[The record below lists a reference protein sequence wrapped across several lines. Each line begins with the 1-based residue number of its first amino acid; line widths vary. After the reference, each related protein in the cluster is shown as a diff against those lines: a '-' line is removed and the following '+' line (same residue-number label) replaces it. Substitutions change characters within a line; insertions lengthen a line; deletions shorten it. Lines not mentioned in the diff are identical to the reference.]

1 MLFTKK
7 GLFLIKFSIDYLSF
21 TIFNVEIQT
30 IIDHLP
36 KKDFTFLEKGRL
48 GYKSAI
54 LYKGVRILYDGKKD
68 MGIHVDASSTALGWA
83 IDILLIPVVQGN
95 TKYSRIDIA
104 CDCYDYD
111 MYNLTSDAAAA
122 HNYKSK
128 RRKWSEIIQHN
139 TATND
144 ITGRT
149 LYFGSRNSSVFLRI
163 YDKALEQKIGL
174 DWTRLE
180 LEIKGKSAHNL
191 ALIIGKL
198 PLDEIFYK
206 LINNYISFID
216 RSSDSN
222 ISRCKLL
229 PFWDKFIKESES
241 ISVAPKKEEQTVSRT
256 YNWLLKQVSRSIAKI
271 NKVDEDG
278 NMKLINGL
286 IDIGKKRLSLED
298 EEQITRFLKEI

>member
-1 MLFTKK
+1 M
-7 GLFLIKFSIDYLSF
+7 IKFSIDYLSF

-36 KKDFTFLEKGRL
+36 KNDFTFLEKGRL

-54 LYKGVRILYDGKKD
+54 LYKGVWILYDGKKD

-83 IDILLIPVVQGN
+83 VDILLIPVVQGN

-111 MYNLTSDAAAA
+111 MYNLTSEAAAA

-128 RRKWSEIIQHN
+128 RRKRSEIIQHD

-163 YDKALEQKIGL
+163 YDKALEQKIEL

-180 LEIKGKSAHNL
+180 LEVKGKSAHNL

-206 LINNYISFID
+206 LINNYITFID
-216 RSSDSN
+216 RSSNTN
-222 ISRCKLL
+222 ISRCKVL
-229 PFWDKFIKESES
+229 PFRDEFIREEERL
-241 ISVAPKKEEQTVSRT
+241 SVAPRKEEKNISKT
-256 YNWLLKQVSRSIAKI
+256 YSWLLKQVSRSIAKI
-271 NKVDEDG
+271 NKVDENG
-278 NMKLINGL
+278 SFELIRGL
-286 IDIGKKRLSLED
+286 IDIGNKKLSFED
-298 EEQITRFLKEI
+298 EKQINDFLKEI

>member
-1 MLFTKK
+1 ML
-7 GLFLIKFSIDYLSF
+7 KFSIDYLSF

-54 LYKGVRILYDGKKD
+54 LYKGIRILYDGKKD
-68 MGIHVDASSTALGWA
+68 MGIHIDASSTALGWA
-83 IDILLIPVVQGN
+83 VDILLIPIVQGN

-111 MYNLTSDAAAA
+111 MYNLTSTAANA

-128 RRKWSEIIQHN
+128 WRKRSEIIQHD

-149 LYFGSRNSSVFLRI
+149 LYFGSRNSTVFLRI
-163 YDKALEQKIGL
+163 YDKALEQGLEL

-191 ALIIGKL
+191 ALIIGQL
-198 PLDEIFYK
+198 PLDEIFFK

-216 RSSDSN
+216 RASNSN

-229 PFWDKFIKESES
+229 PFWDEFIKEADRL
-241 ISVAPKKEEQTVSRT
+241 SVAPKKEEQNISKT
-256 YNWLLKQVSRSIAKI
+256 YSWLLKQVSRSLAKI
-271 NKVDEDG
+271 NKVDEEG
-278 NMKLINGL
+278 QMELIRGL
-286 IDIGKKRLSLED
+286 IDVGNKKLSIDD
-298 EEQITRFLKEI
+298 EEQILNFIKEI

>member
-1 MLFTKK
+1 M
-7 GLFLIKFSIDYLSF
+7 
-21 TIFNVEIQT
+21 
-30 IIDHLP
+30 P

-68 MGIHVDASSTALGWA
+68 MGIHVDASSSALGWA
-83 IDILLIPVVQGN
+83 VDILLIPVVQGN
-95 TKYSRIDIA
+95 TKYTRIDIA
-104 CDCYDYD
+104 CDCYNSN
-111 MYNLTSDAAAA
+111 MYNLTSDAANA

-128 RRKWSEIIQHN
+128 WRKRSEIIQHN

-163 YDKALEQKIGL
+163 YDKGLEQKSEL
-174 DWTRLE
+174 DRTRLE

-191 ALIIGKL
+191 ALIIGQL
-198 PLDEIFYK
+198 PLDDIFFK

-216 RSSDSN
+216 RSSSSN

-229 PFWDKFIKESES
+229 PFRDNFIKENVRLS
-241 ISVAPKKEEQTVSRT
+241 IAPKKEEQSISKT
-256 YNWLLKQVSRSIAKI
+256 YSWLLKQVSRSIAKI
-271 NKVDEDG
+271 NKVDKSGDLE
-278 NMKLINGL
+278 LINGL
-286 IDIGKKRLSLED
+286 IDIGNKKLSFED
-298 EEQITRFLKEI
+298 EEQITNFLKEI

>member
-1 MLFTKK
+1 M
-7 GLFLIKFSIDYLSF
+7 IKFSIDYLSF

-36 KKDFTFLEKGRL
+36 KSDFTFLEKGRL

-68 MGIHVDASSTALGWA
+68 MGIHIDASSTALGWA
-83 IDILLIPVVQGN
+83 VDILLIPVVQGN
-95 TKYSRIDIA
+95 AKYTRIDIA
-104 CDCYDYD
+104 CDCYNAN
-111 MYNLTSDAAAA
+111 MYKLTSEAANA

-163 YDKALEQKIGL
+163 YDKALEQGLDL

-191 ALIIGKL
+191 AQIIGKL
-198 PLDEIFYK
+198 PLDEIFFK

-216 RSSDSN
+216 RASDSN

-229 PFWDKFIKESES
+229 PFRDEFIKAKERL
-241 ISVAPKKEEQTVSRT
+241 SVAPKKEEQNVSRT

-278 NMKLINGL
+278 DMKLINGL
-286 IDIGKKRLSLED
+286 IDIGKRRLSLED

>member
-1 MLFTKK
+1 M
-7 GLFLIKFSIDYLSF
+7 IKFSIDYLSF
-21 TIFNVEIQT
+21 TIFNVDIQT

-36 KKDFTFLEKGRL
+36 KNDFTFLGKGRL

-68 MGIHVDASSTALGWA
+68 MGIHVDASATALGWA
-83 IDILLIPVVQGN
+83 VDILLIPVVQGN

-104 CDCYDYD
+104 CDCYDYN
-111 MYNLTSDAAAA
+111 MYNLTSAAANA

-128 RRKWSEIIQHN
+128 WRKRSEIIQHD

-149 LYFGSRNSSVFLRI
+149 LYFGSRKSSVFLRI
-163 YDKALEQKIGL
+163 YDKALEQGLDL

-216 RSSDSN
+216 RTSSSN
-222 ISRCKLL
+222 ISRCKVL
-229 PFWDKFIKESES
+229 PFRDKFIMEKES
-241 ISVAPKKEEQTVSRT
+241 ISVAPKKEEQTVSKT

-271 NKVDEDG
+271 NKVDERG
-278 NMKLINGL
+278 SFELIHGL
-286 IDIGKKRLSLED
+286 IDIGNKKLSFED
-298 EEQITRFLKEI
+298 ERQITDFLKEI

>member
-1 MLFTKK
+1 ML
-7 GLFLIKFSIDYLSF
+7 KFSIDYLSF
-21 TIFNVEIQT
+21 TIFNVDIQT

-36 KKDFTFLEKGRL
+36 KKDFAFLEKGRL

-83 IDILLIPVVQGN
+83 VDILLIPIVQGN
-95 TKYSRIDIA
+95 TRYSRIDIA

-111 MYNLTSDAAAA
+111 MYNLTSAAAKA

-128 RRKWSEIIQHN
+128 WRKRSEIVQHD

-163 YDKALEQKIGL
+163 YDKALEQKLDL

-191 ALIIGKL
+191 AIIIGQL
-198 PLDEIFYK
+198 SLDDIFFK
-206 LINNYISFID
+206 LINNYISFVD
-216 RSSDSN
+216 RSSNSN

-229 PFWDKFIKESES
+229 PFRDNFIKEKERL
-241 ISVAPKKEEQTVSRT
+241 SVAPKKEEQNISKT
-256 YNWLLKQVSRSIAKI
+256 YSWLLKQVSRSIAKI
-271 NKVDEDG
+271 NKVDKSGGLE
-278 NMKLINGL
+278 LINGL
-286 IDIGKKRLSLED
+286 IDIGNKKLSFED
-298 EEQITRFLKEI
+298 EEQITNFLKEI